1 MNNALTR
8 FTSSYARRAS
18 KYAAVLLVAGTSF
31 LFMPQA
37 QANMGLQATFW
48 NNQTEDNQYNDAPP
62 YPPTTNIVASIPVA
76 TVDQDFDINPI
87 AGLVDDFVVKYE
99 GYITANEAGVANL
112 QCLADDGCIVII
124 NGVTIINEWY
134 DKGTSG
140 DIYQYQMV
148 PNQSLPFTVWY
159 YENGGGA
166 VIQLRWQL
174 EGRDWA
180 IVPESVFST
189 VPMAAPIIES
199 PTETHTA
206 QVPPSEETS
215 TAPSLPQ
222 ETTTPVDTP
231 ETETSPVVNDS
242 ETAVVE
248 PVETPTLPSE
258 SNTQT
263 IPVETSTPVVETPL
277 PTPPPTVEPQ
287 PVVVIEPQPILLPE
301 PEPELSEQP
310 TPEEPPI
317 EEVVSEP
324 SEPETEEPLPVDEP
338 SEHLEEEDNSEIPS
352 DPDVQEQNEPTQEPS
367 PQPVVEPGPT
377 SQPDIA
383 YKPPMVTLDNGVI
396 LTQEEA
402 VAIVLLQNP
411 AELLSELFTNPAAV
425 FSALGS
431 VGADMSPE
439 VREESKKIVLS
450 AVIAGN
456 IATQAAATAGAVAAY
471 RRKP

>member
-76 TVDQDFDINPI
+76 TVDQDFDINPVV
-87 AGLVDDFVVKYE
+87 GLVDDFVVKYE

-134 DKGTSG
+134 DKGTWG
-140 DIYQYQMV
+140 EVYQYQMV

-174 EGRDWA
+174 ENRDWA

-263 IPVETSTPVVETPL
+263 IPVETSTPVVEIPL

-287 PVVVIEPQPILLPE
+287 PIVFPEPQLEPQPQLE
-301 PEPELSEQP
+301 PEPLPEQ
-310 TPEEPPI
+310 TD
-317 EEVVSEP
+317 EVAP
-324 SEPETEEPLPVDEP
+324 SEEQTEQEPVVEEPLPVDEP
-338 SEHLEEEDNSEIPS
+338 SEYLEEEDTNEILIE
-352 DPDVQEQNEPTQEPS
+352 DEIQEQTELTPEPS

-383 YKPPMVTLDNGVI
+383 YEPPMVTLDNGVI

-439 VREESKKIVLS
+439 VREKSEKIVLS

>member
-1 MNNALTR
+1 
-8 FTSSYARRAS
+8 
-18 KYAAVLLVAGTSF
+18 
-31 LFMPQA
+31 MPQA

-76 TVDQDFDINPI
+76 TVDQDFDINPVV
-87 AGLVDDFVVKYE
+87 GLVDDFVVKYE

-134 DKGTSG
+134 DKGTWG
-140 DIYQYQMV
+140 EVYQYQMV

-174 EGRDWA
+174 ENRDWA

-263 IPVETSTPVVETPL
+263 IPVETSTPVVEIPL

-287 PVVVIEPQPILLPE
+287 PIVFPEPQLEPQPQLE
-301 PEPELSEQP
+301 PEPLPEQ
-310 TPEEPPI
+310 TD
-317 EEVVSEP
+317 EVAP
-324 SEPETEEPLPVDEP
+324 SEEQTEQEPVVEEPLPVDEP
-338 SEHLEEEDNSEIPS
+338 SEYLEEEDTNEILIE
-352 DPDVQEQNEPTQEPS
+352 DEIQEQTELTPEPS

-383 YKPPMVTLDNGVI
+383 YEPPMVTLDNGVI

-439 VREESKKIVLS
+439 VREKSEKIVLS

>member
-1 MNNALTR
+1 
-8 FTSSYARRAS
+8 
-18 KYAAVLLVAGTSF
+18 
-31 LFMPQA
+31 MPQA

-76 TVDQDFDINPI
+76 TVDQDFDINPVV
-87 AGLVDDFVVKYE
+87 GLFDDFVVKYE

-134 DKGTSG
+134 DKGTWG
-140 DIYQYQMV
+140 EVYQYQMV

-180 IVPESVFST
+180 IVPESMFST
-189 VPMAAPIIES
+189 VLMAAPIIES

-222 ETTTPVDTP
+222 ETETPVVSP
-231 ETETSPVVNDS
+231 ETGTVLPVPDS
-242 ETAVVE
+242 ETVVVA
-248 PVETPTLPSE
+248 PVETPSVVDTQTSE
-258 SNTQT
+258 SSTQT
-263 IPVETSTPVVETPL
+263 IPVETSTPIVETPL

-287 PVVVIEPQPILLPE
+287 PIVFPEPQLEPQPQLE
-301 PEPELSEQP
+301 PEPLPEQ
-310 TPEEPPI
+310 TD
-317 EEVVSEP
+317 EVAP
-324 SEPETEEPLPVDEP
+324 SEEQTEQEPVVEEPLPVDEP
-338 SEHLEEEDNSEIPS
+338 SEYLEEEDTNEILIE
-352 DPDVQEQNEPTQEPS
+352 DEIQEQTELTPEPS

-383 YKPPMVTLDNGVI
+383 YEPPMVTLDNGVI

-411 AELLSELFTNPAAV
+411 GELLTELFTDPGAV
-425 FSALGS
+425 LTALGS
-431 VGADMSPE
+431 VGADMTPE
-439 VREESKKIVLS
+439 VREQSEKVVVS
-450 AVIAGN
+450 AIIAGG
-456 IATQAAATAGAVAAY
+456 IATQSAAAAAGAAAY